1 LHTNAAPAGLADIAV
16 GVVLTGDVP
25 LACIASDGP
34 GQQRRNPRYV
44 RAGARMMSM
53 TDWKQ
58 PRRYQ
63 VSEVNDEQ
71 AQQVYGRIN
80 RTWRLATPTDKRN
93 MIAELKGVGGSA
105 LAGTVAKLID
115 EIETELRLQ
124 ELDPGA
130 EF

>member
-1 LHTNAAPAGLADIAV
+1 
-16 GVVLTGDVP
+16 
-25 LACIASDGP
+25 
-34 GQQRRNPRYV
+34 
-44 RAGARMMSM
+44 MMFM
-53 TDWKQ
+53 THWKQ
-58 PRRYQ
+58 SRRYQ

-71 AQQVYGRIN
+71 AQQVYGRIS
-80 RTWRLATPTDKRN
+80 RTWRLVAPADKRS

>member
-1 LHTNAAPAGLADIAV
+1 
-16 GVVLTGDVP
+16 
-25 LACIASDGP
+25 
-34 GQQRRNPRYV
+34 
-44 RAGARMMSM
+44 MMFM
-53 TDWKQ
+53 THWKQ

-130 EF
+130 